1 MSHAFFFF
9 FHFTQKEHAGREIA
23 NAARDRYVGGVEP
36 KFNYSFPISEAEK
49 PHTYFSDIYSALNA
63 FKELALNKMV

>member
-1 MSHAFFFF
+1 M
-9 FHFTQKEHAGREIA
+9 QEEIA
-23 NAARDRYVGGVEP
+23 NAARDRYVGGVET
-36 KFNYSFPISEAEK
+36 KLNYSFPISEAEK